1 MSNFNLVLQEID
13 AQVDEL
19 NKRFNDT
26 SNDVRYVVS
35 RILGMFIMFVSF
47 NFNWRL
53 CMFWCEL

>member
-1 MSNFNLVLQEID
+1 MFSILMSNFNLVLQEID

-47 NFNWRL
+47 NFN
-53 CMFWCEL
+53 